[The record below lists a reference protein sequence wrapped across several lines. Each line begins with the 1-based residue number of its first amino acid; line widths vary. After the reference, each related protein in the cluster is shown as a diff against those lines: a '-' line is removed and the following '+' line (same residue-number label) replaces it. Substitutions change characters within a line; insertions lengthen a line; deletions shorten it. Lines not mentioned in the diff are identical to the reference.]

1 MAIPPQEVSAE
12 RALVS
17 FSEGELTDPEVTE
30 SAPSAT
36 TATLRIRQIELVGF
50 KSFRDRTLLRFPS
63 RTTGVVGP
71 NGCGKSNVVDAI
83 RWVLGEQ
90 SAKRLRGDGMEDVIF
105 GGNDRHAP
113 LGMAQVSI
121 VFETDGLPLD
131 QFALLKESGHPLTS
145 TGPAEIMVTRRYFRS
160 GESEYLMNGV
170 TCRLRDITE
179 LFLGTGLGGKAY
191 AIIEQG
197 RVEALIGAKP
207 EELRLFIEEAAG
219 TTLYRS
225 RRQMAERKM
234 ERTRENLLRVQ
245 DILREVERQL
255 ASLRRQ
261 AKRAEQ
267 YRALLGEMTNLDL
280 GLSARARTRILGEID
295 DLAGQRGA
303 LTARAA
309 ELTAALEHF
318 DVERRSARER
328 EVAAQQQV
336 QRAQASASEAR
347 AMLDACRNELARL
360 EAKAGEL
367 QSQDLAT
374 GMDLAQAL
382 EERAVVER
390 ERVDAESRLTGLI
403 ANILEAERDLSMHE
417 AELIQANEGL
427 RDESQAL
434 ASARSVSAQAGETV
448 ATAQSALGIARE
460 RASQEQGRH
469 DRLQT
474 TARALAEREHT
485 AAENASAAEHR
496 MLEQQTRLGVLEG
509 EKRERA
515 EDLRAVLS
523 ERSSWAQTLDAMRD
537 GLARVQSRRDSLREI
552 QESRAGYTEGVRA
565 VLAASSRDEVLGL
578 VAEILE
584 IPAEYERAV
593 AAVLGEHLQAVIMRD
608 HGTARDAVQA
618 LRRAGAGRATCL
630 PIEGT
635 PVRSAHAPAAPV
647 RALLDVV
654 GVRDGYEGVAR
665 ALLGTAFL
673 VDDLDAALA
682 LWGAG
687 EPGWTL
693 VTPAGETLA
702 SSGAIAGGKERSEE
716 TLLAQRRELRGLD
729 EEVERR
735 ESELSAARIRYQDL
749 TAMMEERETALRDVD
764 AELAQVA
771 VRVVAAEKD
780 VQRSQ
785 QEARDLHEQHREVSV
800 EMEEASRQLVV
811 CGEDLQRL
819 EVEHAAAVRRRD
831 ECSLSVVAAEG
842 RVADRRAAA
851 GGLQEAQTSRRI
863 ALAESQARRDALVLA
878 IERLVR
884 SDEDAQ
890 RRAATLRERQNA
902 DRITL
907 GQTQDALAEAAG
919 RLGTLDDAATR
930 SSSSLSDAEGELRRL
945 REVTERS
952 EHDASEA
959 QSGLESVRNRSAVLD
974 LHLAEHRMTLTHLE
988 QTIRER
994 YQRELSEVDP
1004 VLGEDLGADE
1014 AQLVR
1019 LRERI
1024 ATMGEVNVGALAEI
1038 AELEERQQFLGR
1050 QRDDLDGALE
1060 DLRKTIGRLNRASRT
1075 RFRETFDRVDATF
1088 REVLPKLFGGGKGQ
1102 LRLTNEE
1109 QILDSGV
1116 EVIVQPPGKRIGPLD
1131 LLSGGEKALTAVSL
1145 IFSLFLIRPSPFC
1158 FLDEVDAPLDDANI
1172 GRFNSMVREMS
1183 AHSQFILITH
1193 NKRTMEVAETL
1204 YGVTM
1209 EEPGVSKVVSV
1220 RLPQ

>member
-12 RALVS
+12 RALAS
-17 FSEGELTDPEVTE
+17 FSEGDPTEDEVTE
-30 SAPSAT
+30 SAPSPT

-121 VFETDGLPLD
+121 VFETDGLPVD
-131 QFALLKESGHPLTS
+131 QFALLKEAGHPLTS

-197 RVEALIGAKP
+197 RVEALISAKP
-207 EELRLFIEEAAG
+207 EEMRLFIEEAAG

-255 ASLRRQ
+255 GSLRRQ

-267 YRALLGEMTNLDL
+267 YRTLLGEITDLDLALSARSRARLLGEM
-280 GLSARARTRILGEID
+280 EQ
-295 DLAGQRGA
+295 LAGQREV
-303 LTARAA
+303 LVARAA
-309 ELTAALEHF
+309 ELAATLEAL
-318 DVERRSARER
+318 DAERRSARER
-328 EVAAQQQV
+328 EVEAQQDV

-347 AMLDACRNELARL
+347 AVLDACRNERTRL
-360 EAKAGEL
+360 EIKAGEL
-367 QSQDLAT
+367 QSQDAATEADLARAVEERASIAQERADAETRLTGLVGVIEEAERGLAT
-374 GMDLAQAL
+374 HESDVAQANEALRTESSQLDGARRAAAAAVDALAAAQNSLGVATERATQEEHRRERLDASAQAL
-382 EERAVVER
+382 EERERGAVEN
-390 ERVDAESRLTGLI
+390 AG
-403 ANILEAERDLSMHE
+403 AAER
-417 AELIQANEGL
+417 Q
-427 RDESQAL
+427 
-434 ASARSVSAQAGETV
+434 
-448 ATAQSALGIARE
+448 
-460 RASQEQGRH
+460 
-469 DRLQT
+469 
-474 TARALAEREHT
+474 
-485 AAENASAAEHR
+485 

-509 EKRERA
+509 EKRERT
-515 EDLRAVLS
+515 ESLRAVLS
-523 ERSSWAQTLDAMRD
+523 ERTSWAQTLDDMKD

-552 QESRAGYTEGVRA
+552 QESRAGYTDGVRA
-565 VLAASSRDEVLGL
+565 VLAASSRDDALGL

-584 IPAEYERAV
+584 IPAEHERAV
-593 AAVLGEHLQAVIMRD
+593 AAVLGEHLQAVVMRD

-630 PIEGT
+630 PIQGSSPRAST
-635 PVRSAHAPAAPV
+635 PPDAPA

-654 GVRDGYEGVAR
+654 GVREGYESVAR
-665 ALLGTAFL
+665 SLLGSAFL

-682 LWGAG
+682 FWATGDSS
-687 EPGWTL
+687 WTF
-693 VTPAGETLA
+693 VTPAGETLMG
-702 SSGAIAGGKERSEE
+702 SGAIAGGSERSEE

-735 ESELSAARIRYQDL
+735 ETELAAARLRYQEL
-749 TAMMEERETALRDVD
+749 TAMMEQREQELRDVD
-764 AELAQVA
+764 TELGQVA

-780 VQRSQ
+780 VQRGQ
-785 QEARDLHEQHREVSV
+785 QEARDVHEQLRQVSG
-800 EMEEASRQLVV
+800 EIETSARQLVAYR
-811 CGEDLQRL
+811 EELARL
-819 EVEHAAAVRRRD
+819 ETVRADAERGRD
-831 ECSLSVVAAEG
+831 ECGLAVVAAEG
-842 RVADRRAAA
+842 RVAEQRAAA
-851 GGLQEAQTSRRI
+851 VQLQEAQTSRRI
-863 ALAESQARRDALVLA
+863 ALAESQARRDALLLA
-878 IERLVR
+878 IERLGR
-884 SDEDAQ
+884 SDEDAE
-890 RRAATLRERQNA
+890 RRAATLRDRRAA
-902 DRITL
+902 DRTTL
-907 GQTQDALAEAAG
+907 EQTREALGDATG
-919 RLGTLDDAATR
+919 RLSALDAAATQAGEG
-930 SSSSLSDAEGELRRL
+930 LATAEGELLRL

-952 EHDASEA
+952 ERGAGEA
-959 QSGLESVRNRSAVLD
+959 QAEIDGVRSRNVSLD
-974 LHLAEHRMTLTHLE
+974 LQLTEHRITLAHLE

-994 YQRELSEVDP
+994 YQRELAEIESSADEQ
-1004 VLGEDLGADE
+1004 LGADE
-1014 AQLVR
+1014 THLAR
-1019 LRERI
+1019 LKEKI
-1024 ATMGEVNVGALAEI
+1024 SGMGEVNVGALAEI

-1060 DLRKTIGRLNRASRT
+1060 DLKKTIGRLNRASKA

-1102 LRLTNEE
+1102 LRLTDEE
-1109 QILDSGV
+1109 QILESGV

-1172 GRFNSMVREMS
+1172 GRFNNMVREMS

>member
-1 MAIPPQEVSAE
+1 MAIPPQEVSVE
-12 RALVS
+12 RALAS
-17 FSEGELTDPEVTE
+17 FSEGEPTGDEVIE
-30 SAPSAT
+30 SAPSST

-131 QFALLKESGHPLTS
+131 QFALLKEAGHPLRS
-145 TGPAEIMVTRRYFRS
+145 TGPSEIMVTRRYFRS

-197 RVEALIGAKP
+197 RVEALISAKP
-207 EELRLFIEEAAG
+207 EEMRLFIEEAAG

-255 ASLRRQ
+255 GSLRRQ

-267 YRALLGEMTNLDL
+267 YRTLLGEMTELDL
-280 GLSARARTRILGEID
+280 ALSARSRARILGEIEQ
-295 DLAGQRGA
+295 LTAQREV
-303 LTARAA
+303 LMARAA
-309 ELTAALEHF
+309 ELVTTLEALEA
-318 DVERRSARER
+318 ERRSARER
-328 EVAAQQQV
+328 EVEAQQDV

-347 AMLDACRNELARL
+347 AMLDACRNERTRL
-360 EAKAGEL
+360 DAKAGEL
-367 QSQDLAT
+367 QSQDAAT
-374 GMDLAQAL
+374 AADLSRAV
-382 EERAVVER
+382 EERALIAQER
-390 ERVDAESRLTGLI
+390 ADAETRLTGLVGAI
-403 ANILEAERDLSMHE
+403 EDAERGLVTHEGDL
-417 AELIQANEGL
+417 AQANEGL
-427 RDESQAL
+427 RAESRQL
-434 ASARSVSAQAGETV
+434 
-448 ATAQSALGIARE
+448 
-460 RASQEQGRH
+460 
-469 DRLQT
+469 D
-474 TARALAEREHT
+474 TARAAAAAAVDALAAAQNSLSVATERATQEQHRHERLEASAQTLGERERLAVENAGSAERL
-485 AAENASAAEHR
+485 
-496 MLEQQTRLGVLEG
+496 MLEQQMRLGVLEG
-509 EKRERA
+509 EKRERT
-515 EDLRAVLS
+515 ESLRAVLS
-523 ERSSWAQTLDAMRD
+523 ERTSWAQTLDDMKDA
-537 GLARVQSRRDSLREI
+537 LARVQSRRDSLREI

-565 VLAASSRDEVLGL
+565 VLAASSRDEALGL

-584 IPAEYERAV
+584 IPAEHERAV
-593 AAVLGEHLQAVIMRD
+593 AAVLGEHLQAVVMRD
-608 HGTARDAVQA
+608 HGAARDAVQA
-618 LRRAGAGRATCL
+618 LRLAGAGRVTCL
-630 PIEGT
+630 PIQGAS
-635 PVRSAHAPAAPV
+635 VRSVVAPGAPA

-665 ALLGTAFL
+665 SLLGNAFL
-673 VDDLDAALA
+673 VDDLDGALA
-682 LWGAG
+682 LWAAG
-687 EPGWTL
+687 DPGWIL
-693 VTPAGETLA
+693 VTPAGETLLG
-702 SSGAIAGGKERSEE
+702 SGAIAGGRERSEE
-716 TLLAQRRELRGLD
+716 TLLAQRRELRALD

-735 ESELSAARIRYQDL
+735 ETELAAARLRYQEL
-749 TAMMEERETALRDVD
+749 TAIMEQRETELRDID
-764 AELAQVA
+764 AELGQVA

-785 QEARDLHEQHREVSV
+785 QEARDVAEQLREVSG
-800 EMEEASRQLVV
+800 EIERSARQLVA
-811 CGEDLQRL
+811 CREEMSRL
-819 EVEHAAAVRRRD
+819 ETVRADAERLRHD
-831 ECSLSVVAAEG
+831 CSLAVVATEG

-851 GGLQEAQTSRRI
+851 VELQEAQTSRRI
-863 ALAESQARRDALVLA
+863 ALAESQARRDALLLA
-878 IERLVR
+878 IERLGR
-884 SDEDAQ
+884 SDEDAE
-890 RRAATLRERQNA
+890 RRATTLRDRQAADRATLE
-902 DRITL
+902 
-907 GQTQDALAEAAG
+907 QTHAALSETTG
-919 RLGTLDDAATR
+919 RLAALEDAATR
-930 SSSSLSDAEGELRRL
+930 AGEELAMAEAELHRL

-952 EHDASEA
+952 ERGASEA
-959 QSGLESVRNRSAVLD
+959 QADIDGVRSRNVALD
-974 LHLAEHRMTLTHLE
+974 LQLAEHRMTLTHLE

-994 YQRELSEVDP
+994 YQRELADVELSRDE
-1004 VLGEDLGADE
+1004 ELGADE
-1014 AQLVR
+1014 THLAR
-1019 LRERI
+1019 LKERL
-1024 ATMGEVNVGALAEI
+1024 AGMGEVNVGALAEI

-1060 DLRKTIGRLNRASRT
+1060 DLKKTIGRLNRASKA

-1109 QILDSGV
+1109 QILESGV

-1172 GRFNSMVREMS
+1172 GRFNNMVREMS

>member
-1 MAIPPQEVSAE
+1 VAIPPQEVSSE

-17 FSEGELTDPEVTE
+17 WSEGDGHPDE
-30 SAPSAT
+30 SADAT
-36 TATLRIRQIELVGF
+36 PVVTSATLRIRQIELVGF

-90 SAKRLRGDGMEDVIF
+90 SAKRLRGEGMEDVIF

-131 QFALLKESGHPLTS
+131 QFALLKEGGSPLTS

-255 ASLRRQ
+255 GSLRRQ

-267 YRALLGEMTNLDL
+267 YRALMSEITELDL
-280 GLSARARTRILGEID
+280 ALSARARARFVDEIAELGSQREA
-295 DLAGQRGA
+295 LAAREAELAAVLERLEAGRREARELEVQSQQRVRDA
-303 LTARAA
+303 QAAAYEARAA
-309 ELTAALEHF
+309 LE
-318 DVERRSARER
+318 
-328 EVAAQQQV
+328 
-336 QRAQASASEAR
+336 
-347 AMLDACRNELARL
+347 ACRNDVARL
-360 EAKAGEL
+360 EAKAQEL
-367 QSQDLAT
+367 EAQDAT
-374 GMDLAQAL
+374 TAADLAQAI
-382 EERAVVER
+382 EQRTGIEQ
-390 ERVDAESRLTGLI
+390 ERVEAKAGLAELLAGI
-403 ANILEAERDLSMHE
+403 EHAERQLSDHE
-417 AELIQANEGL
+417 AELARANEDL
-427 RDESQAL
+427 RTESHAL
-434 ASARSVSAQAGETV
+434 EAARAALVASV
-448 ATAQSALGIARE
+448 AAHADAQSSLSVIQERCAQEQSRRE
-460 RASQEQGRH
+460 RLEVS
-469 DRLQT
+469 
-474 TARALAEREHT
+474 ARALTERENV
-485 AAENASAAEHR
+485 AAEKASTAENL
-496 MLEQQTRLGVLEG
+496 MVEQQARLAVLEG
-509 EKRERA
+509 AKRDRA

-523 ERSSWAQTLDAMRD
+523 ERANWEQALDGMKD
-537 GLARVQSRRDSLREI
+537 GLARARSRRDSLREL

-565 VLAASSRDEVLGL
+565 VLAASSRDEALAL

-584 IPAEYERAV
+584 IPAEHERAV
-593 AAVLGEHLQAVIMRD
+593 AAVLGEHIQAVVMRD
-608 HGTARDAVQA
+608 HGAARDAVQA

-630 PIEGT
+630 SQSGPHANPQT
-635 PVRSAHAPAAPV
+635 APSAPLRS
-647 RALLDVV
+647 LLDLV
-654 GVRDGYEGVAR
+654 GVRDGFESVAR
-665 ALLGTAFL
+665 SLLGNAFL

-682 LWGAG
+682 VWGSG
-687 EPGWTL
+687 EAGWTL
-693 VTPAGETLA
+693 VTPAGETLTA
-702 SSGAIAGGKERSEE
+702 SGAIAGGSERSEE
-716 TLLAQRRELRGLD
+716 TLLAQRRELRVLD
-729 EEVERR
+729 GDVERR
-735 ESELSAARIRYQDL
+735 ETELTAARARHDEL
-749 TAMMEERETALRDVD
+749 TAVTEQREAALRDVD
-764 AELAQVA
+764 AELAQVT
-771 VRVVAAEKD
+771 VTVVGAEKD
-780 VQRSQ
+780 VQLSR
-785 QEARDLHEQHREVSV
+785 QEIREIQEQLRVVSREMDDVATQLAARR
-800 EMEEASRQLVV
+800 EEAA
-811 CGEDLQRL
+811 RL
-819 EVEHAAAVRRRD
+819 EGLRGE
-831 ECSLSVVAAEG
+831 AEG
-842 RVADRRAAA
+842 RRDACQLAVANAEQGVLERRAATTR
-851 GGLQEAQTSRRI
+851 LQEEQTSRRI
-863 ALAESQARRDALVLA
+863 SLADSHARRDALGVAIDRLA
-878 IERLVR
+878 RLDEEAERRTVALHDRQRVDRSTLEQTRTTLQESTSRIEQLETTAND
-884 SDEDAQ
+884 SNASL
-890 RRAATLRERQNA
+890 AAV
-902 DRITL
+902 
-907 GQTQDALAEAAG
+907 EA
-919 RLGTLDDAATR
+919 
-930 SSSSLSDAEGELRRL
+930 ELRRL
-945 REVTERS
+945 REVTENAERHAGESQTELDGVRS
-952 EHDASEA
+952 RASA
-959 QSGLESVRNRSAVLD
+959 LD
-974 LHLAEHRMTLTHLE
+974 LQVTEQRMALNHLD

-994 YQRELSEVDP
+994 YQRELAEVDP
-1004 VLGEDLGADE
+1004 QVDVQLGGDE
-1014 AQLVR
+1014 VQLAR
-1019 LRERI
+1019 LRERVSG
-1024 ATMGEVNVGALAEI
+1024 MGEVNVGALAEI
-1038 AELEERQQFLGR
+1038 AELEERQQFLGQ
-1050 QRDDLDGALE
+1050 QRDDLERALE
-1060 DLRKTIGRLNRASRT
+1060 DLKKTIGRLNRASKA

-1088 REVLPKLFGGGKGQ
+1088 REVMPKLFGGGRAE

-1172 GRFNSMVREMS
+1172 GRFNAMVREMS

>member
-12 RALVS
+12 RALAS
-17 FSEGELTDPEVTE
+17 FSEGDLTEDEVTE
-30 SAPSAT
+30 RAPST
-36 TATLRIRQIELVGF
+36 STATLRIRQIELAGF

-121 VFETDGLPLD
+121 VFETDGLPVD
-131 QFALLKESGHPLTS
+131 QFALLKEAGHPLTS
-145 TGPAEIMVTRRYFRS
+145 TGPSEIMVTRRYFRS

-197 RVEALIGAKP
+197 RVEALISAKP
-207 EELRLFIEEAAG
+207 EEMRLFIEEAAG

-245 DILREVERQL
+245 DILREVDRQL
-255 ASLRRQ
+255 GSLKRQ

-267 YRALLGEMTNLDL
+267 YRMLLGEMTDLDL
-280 GLSARARTRILGEID
+280 AISARSRARILGEVEQ
-295 DLAGQRGA
+295 LTGQREV
-303 LTARAA
+303 LLARAA
-309 ELTAALEHF
+309 ELAATLETL
-318 DVERRSARER
+318 DLERRSARER
-328 EVAAQQQV
+328 EVEAQQDV

-347 AMLDACRNELARL
+347 ATLDACRNERTRL
-360 EAKAGEL
+360 EVKADEL
-367 QSQDLAT
+367 QSQDAATATDLARAVEERGAIAQERADAETRLTGIMGTIEEAERGLAT
-374 GMDLAQAL
+374 HESDVALANEALQADSRQLDGARSAAAAAVDALAASQNSLSVATERTTQEQHRHERL
-382 EERAVVER
+382 EASAQSLGERERAV
-390 ERVDAESRLTGLI
+390 
-403 ANILEAERDLSMHE
+403 
-417 AELIQANEGL
+417 
-427 RDESQAL
+427 
-434 ASARSVSAQAGETV
+434 
-448 ATAQSALGIARE
+448 
-460 RASQEQGRH
+460 
-469 DRLQT
+469 
-474 TARALAEREHT
+474 
-485 AAENASAAEHR
+485 AENAGTAER
-496 MLEQQTRLGVLEG
+496 LMLEQQTRLGVLEG
-509 EKRERA
+509 EKRERT
-515 EDLRAVLS
+515 ESLRAVLS
-523 ERSSWAQTLDAMRD
+523 ERTSWAQTLDDLKD
-537 GLARVQSRRDSLREI
+537 GLARVQSRRDSLREL

-565 VLAASSRDEVLGL
+565 VLAASSRDEALGL

-584 IPAEYERAV
+584 IPAEHERAV
-593 AAVLGEHLQAVIMRD
+593 AAVLGEHLQAVVMRD

-630 PIEGT
+630 PIHGSSLRT
-635 PVRSAHAPAAPV
+635 SIGPNAPA
-647 RALLDVV
+647 RALLDLV
-654 GVRDGYEGVAR
+654 GVREGYEGVAR
-665 ALLGTAFL
+665 SLLGSAFL
-673 VDDLDAALA
+673 VDDLDAGLA
-682 LWGAG
+682 LWTTGDL
-687 EPGWTL
+687 GWIF
-693 VTPAGETLA
+693 VTPAGETLMG
-702 SSGAIAGGKERSEE
+702 SGAISGGSERSEE

-735 ESELSAARIRYQDL
+735 ETELAAARLRYQEL
-749 TAMMEERETALRDVD
+749 TAMMEQRENELRDVD
-764 AELAQVA
+764 AELGHVA

-785 QEARDLHEQHREVSV
+785 QEARDVHEQLRQVAREIETSV
-800 EMEEASRQLVV
+800 RQL
-811 CGEDLQRL
+811 GAYREELARL
-819 EVEHAAAVRRRD
+819 ETVRAEAERRRD
-831 ECSLSVVAAEG
+831 ECGLAVVAAEG
-842 RVADRRAAA
+842 RVAEQRAAA
-851 GGLQEAQTSRRI
+851 LQLQEAQTSRRI
-863 ALAESQARRDALVLA
+863 ALAESQARRDALLLA
-878 IERLVR
+878 IERLGR
-884 SDEDAQ
+884 SDEDAE
-890 RRAATLRERQNA
+890 RRAATLRDRQA
-902 DRITL
+902 TDRATL
-907 GQTQDALAEAAG
+907 EQTRTALDEATGRLATLEEAAG
-919 RLGTLDDAATR
+919 HASEGLAA
-930 SSSSLSDAEGELRRL
+930 AEAELHRL
-945 REVTERS
+945 REVTEQSARG
-952 EHDASEA
+952 AGEA
-959 QSGLESVRNRSAVLD
+959 QVEIDGVRSRNVALD
-974 LHLAEHRMTLTHLE
+974 LQLTEHRITLTHLE

-994 YQRELSEVDP
+994 YQRELADVEVPQD
-1004 VLGEDLGADE
+1004 ETLGADE
-1014 AQLVR
+1014 THLAR
-1019 LRERI
+1019 LKERI
-1024 ATMGEVNVGALAEI
+1024 AGMGEVNVGALAEI

-1060 DLRKTIGRLNRASRT
+1060 DLKKTIGRLNRASKA

-1109 QILDSGV
+1109 QILESGV

-1172 GRFNSMVREMS
+1172 SRFNNMVREMS

>member
-12 RALVS
+12 RALAS
-17 FSEGELTDPEVTE
+17 FSEGDLTDDEVTE
-30 SAPSAT
+30 RAPAT
-36 TATLRIRQIELVGF
+36 STATLRIRQIELAGF

-105 GGNDRHAP
+105 GGNERHAP

-121 VFETDGLPLD
+121 VFETDGLPVD
-131 QFALLKESGHPLTS
+131 QFALLKEAGHPLTS

-197 RVEALIGAKP
+197 RVEALISAKP
-207 EELRLFIEEAAG
+207 EEMRLFIEEAAG

-245 DILREVERQL
+245 DILREVDRQL
-255 ASLRRQ
+255 GSLRRQ

-267 YRALLGEMTNLDL
+267 YRTLLGEMTNLDL
-280 GLSARARTRILGEID
+280 ALSARSRARILGEVEQ
-295 DLAGQRGA
+295 LAGQREV
-303 LTARAA
+303 LMARAA
-309 ELTAALEHF
+309 ELAATLEAL
-318 DVERRSARER
+318 DLERRSARER
-328 EVAAQQQV
+328 EVEAQQDV

-347 AMLDACRNELARL
+347 AALDACRNECTRL
-360 EAKAGEL
+360 EVKAGEL
-367 QSQDLAT
+367 QSQDAATAADLARAVEERGSIAQERADAETRLTGLVGAIEEAERGLAT
-374 GMDLAQAL
+374 HEGDVAQANEAL
-382 EERAVVER
+382 H
-390 ERVDAESRLTGLI
+390 AESRLLEEARSAAAAAVDALAASQNSVGVATER
-403 ANILEAERDLSMHE
+403 ATQEQRRHERLEA
-417 AELIQANEGL
+417 
-427 RDESQAL
+427 
-434 ASARSVSAQAGETV
+434 SAQNLGE
-448 ATAQSALGIARE
+448 RE
-460 RASQEQGRH
+460 R
-469 DRLQT
+469 T
-474 TARALAEREHT
+474 V
-485 AAENASAAEHR
+485 AENAGTAER
-496 MLEQQTRLGVLEG
+496 LMLEQQTRLGVLEG

-515 EDLRAVLS
+515 ESLRAVLS
-523 ERSSWAQTLDAMRD
+523 ERTSWAQTLDDLKD

-565 VLAASSRDEVLGL
+565 VLAASSRDEALGL

-584 IPAEYERAV
+584 IPAEHERAV
-593 AAVLGEHLQAVIMRD
+593 AAVLGEHLQAVVMRD

-630 PIEGT
+630 PIHGS
-635 PVRSAHAPAAPV
+635 SARTSVAPDASA

-654 GVRDGYEGVAR
+654 GVREGYEGVAR
-665 ALLGTAFL
+665 SLLGNAFL
-673 VDDLDAALA
+673 VEDLDAALA
-682 LWGAG
+682 FWGTG
-687 EPGWTL
+687 DQGWTF

-702 SSGAIAGGKERSEE
+702 GSGAIAGGSERSEE

-735 ESELSAARIRYQDL
+735 ETELAAARLRYQEL
-749 TAMMEERETALRDVD
+749 TAMMEQREKELRDVD
-764 AELAQVA
+764 AELGQVA
-771 VRVVAAEKD
+771 VRVVSAEKD

-785 QEARDLHEQHREVSV
+785 QEARDVHEQLRQIAEEIETSV
-800 EMEEASRQLVV
+800 RQL
-811 CGEDLQRL
+811 GAYRDELTRL
-819 EVEHAAAVRRRD
+819 EAVRADAERRRD
-831 ECSLSVVAAEG
+831 ECGLAVVAAEG
-842 RVADRRAAA
+842 RVAEQRAAA
-851 GGLQEAQTSRRI
+851 LRLQEAQTSRRI
-863 ALAESQARRDALVLA
+863 ALAESQARRDALLLA
-878 IERLVR
+878 IERLGR
-884 SDEDAQ
+884 SDEDAE
-890 RRAATLRERQNA
+890 RRAATLRDRQA
-902 DRITL
+902 TDRATL
-907 GQTQDALAEAAG
+907 EQTRTALEEATG
-919 RLGTLDDAATR
+919 RLAALNEAATR
-930 SSSSLSDAEGELRRL
+930 AGEGLATAEAELHRL

-952 EHDASEA
+952 ERCAGEA
-959 QSGLESVRNRSAVLD
+959 QAEIDGVRSRNVALD
-974 LHLAEHRMTLTHLE
+974 LQLTEHRITLAHLE

-994 YQRELSEVDP
+994 YQRELADVEVSQD
-1004 VLGEDLGADE
+1004 EELGADE
-1014 AQLVR
+1014 THLAR
-1019 LRERI
+1019 LKERI
-1024 ATMGEVNVGALAEI
+1024 AGMGEVNVGALAEI

-1060 DLRKTIGRLNRASRT
+1060 DLKKTIGRLNRASKA

-1109 QILDSGV
+1109 QILESGV

-1172 GRFNSMVREMS
+1172 GRFNNMVREMS

>member
-17 FSEGELTDPEVTE
+17 FSEGDPTEDEVTE
-30 SAPSAT
+30 STPSTT

-105 GGNDRHAP
+105 GGNDRHSP

-245 DILREVERQL
+245 DILREVDRQL

-267 YRALLGEMTNLDL
+267 YRALLGEITDLDL
-280 GLSARARTRILGEID
+280 ALSARARGRLLVEVEELTR
-295 DLAGQRGA
+295 QREV
-303 LTARAA
+303 LIARAA
-309 ELTAALEHF
+309 ELSTSIERLET
-318 DVERRSARER
+318 ERRSARER
-328 EVAAQQQV
+328 EVEAQQNV
-336 QRAQASASEAR
+336 QRAQAAASEAR
-347 AMLDACRNELARL
+347 AALDACRNELTRL
-360 EAKAGEL
+360 EVKASEL
-367 QSQDLAT
+367 QSQDAAT
-374 GMDLAQAL
+374 AADLAQAL
-382 EERAVVER
+382 EERTAIEQER
-390 ERVDAESRLTGLI
+390 AEAETRLATLGAAI
-403 ANILEAERDLSMHE
+403 EEAERGLATYE
-417 AELIQANEGL
+417 GELALADGGL
-427 RDESQAL
+427 REETAVLEAARRSAAQSVDVLGATQNAL
-434 ASARSVSAQAGETV
+434 SIATERATQEQQRHERLD
-448 ATAQSALGIARE
+448 ATARTLTDRE
-460 RASQEQGRH
+460 R
-469 DRLQT
+469 
-474 TARALAEREHT
+474 T
-485 AAENASAAEHR
+485 AAENASAAER
-496 MLEQQTRLGVLEG
+496 LMSEQQTRLGVLEG
-509 EKRERA
+509 EKRERT
-515 EDLRAVLS
+515 ESLRAVLS
-523 ERSSWAQTLDAMRD
+523 ERSSWAQTLDDLKD

-565 VLAASSRDEVLGL
+565 VLAASSQEEALGL

-584 IPAEYERAV
+584 IPAEHERAV

-630 PIEGT
+630 PIQAVPAR
-635 PVRSAHAPAAPV
+635 PVHAPGAPARPLLQVV
-647 RALLDVV
+647 R
-654 GVRDGYEGVAR
+654 VRDGYEGVAG
-665 ALLGTAFL
+665 ALLGNVFL
-673 VDDLDAALA
+673 VDDLDAALT
-682 LWGAG
+682 LWASG
-687 EPGWTL
+687 EAGWTF
-693 VTPAGETLA
+693 VTPAGETLVG
-702 SSGAIAGGKERSEE
+702 SGAIAGGSERSEE

-729 EEVERR
+729 EDVERR
-735 ESELSAARIRYQDL
+735 EAELSAARLRYQEL
-749 TAMMEERETALRDVD
+749 TVMMEQREGELRDVD
-764 AELAQVA
+764 AELGQVA
-771 VRVVAAEKD
+771 VRVVGAEKD

-785 QEARDLHEQHREVSV
+785 QEARDVQEQLRQVREELEGSARQLIACR
-800 EMEEASRQLVV
+800 EEA
-811 CGEDLQRL
+811 ERL
-819 EVEHAAAVRRRD
+819 EALRDDATHRRD
-831 ECSLSVVAAEG
+831 ECGVAVVSAEG
-842 RVADRRAAA
+842 RVAERRAAA
-851 GGLQEAQTSRRI
+851 LQLQEAQTSRRI

-878 IERLVR
+878 IDRLGR

-890 RRAATLRERQNA
+890 RRATILRERQA
-902 DRITL
+902 SDRTTL
-907 GQTQDALAEAAG
+907 NHTRAVLGEASG
-919 RLGTLDDAATR
+919 RLGVLEETAIVAGESLAA
-930 SSSSLSDAEGELRRL
+930 AEGELQRL

-952 EHDASEA
+952 ERETGEA
-959 QSGLESVRNRSAVLD
+959 QGEIESVRSRNATLD
-974 LHLAEHRMTLTHLE
+974 LQLAEHRMTLTHLE
-988 QTIRER
+988 QTIRDR
-994 YQRELSEVDP
+994 YQRELAEVTP
-1004 VLGEDLGADE
+1004 PEHEELGADE
-1014 AQLVR
+1014 THLAR
-1019 LRERI
+1019 LKERI
-1024 ATMGEVNVGALAEI
+1024 SGMGEVNVGALAEI

-1060 DLRKTIGRLNRASRT
+1060 DLKKTIGRLNRASRT

-1088 REVLPKLFGGGKGQ
+1088 RQVLPKLFGGGKAE

>member
-1 MAIPPQEVSAE
+1 MAIPPQEVTAE
-12 RALVS
+12 RALAS
-17 FSEGELTDPEVTE
+17 FSEGDLTEDEVTE
-30 SAPSAT
+30 SAPSTT
-36 TATLRIRQIELVGF
+36 TATLRIRQIELAGF

-105 GGNDRHAP
+105 GGNERHAP

-131 QFALLKESGHPLTS
+131 QFALLKEAGHPLTS
-145 TGPAEIMVTRRYFRS
+145 TGPSEIMVTRRYFRS

-197 RVEALIGAKP
+197 RVEALISAKP
-207 EELRLFIEEAAG
+207 EEMRLFIEEAAG

-255 ASLRRQ
+255 GSLRRQ

-267 YRALLGEMTNLDL
+267 YRTLLGEMTNLDL
-280 GLSARARTRILGEID
+280 ALSARSRARILGEIEQ
-295 DLAGQRGA
+295 LAAQREV
-303 LTARAA
+303 LMARAA
-309 ELTAALEHF
+309 ELAATLETL
-318 DVERRSARER
+318 DAERRSARER
-328 EVAAQQQV
+328 EVEAQQDV

-347 AMLDACRNELARL
+347 AALDACRNELTRL
-360 EAKAGEL
+360 EVKAGEL
-367 QSQDLAT
+367 QSQDAAT
-374 GMDLAQAL
+374 AADL
-382 EERAVVER
+382 ERAVQER
-390 ERVDAESRLTGLI
+390 ASIAQERADAETRLTGLI
-403 ANILEAERDLSMHE
+403 AAIEEAERGLAMHE
-417 AELIQANEGL
+417 SDVAQANEAL
-427 RDESQAL
+427 RTESAQLDSARRAAAAAVDAL
-434 ASARSVSAQAGETV
+434 AAAQNSLGVATERATQEQHRHERLEASAQALQE
-448 ATAQSALGIARE
+448 RE
-460 RASQEQGRH
+460 RA
-469 DRLQT
+469 
-474 TARALAEREHT
+474 AV
-485 AAENASAAEHR
+485 ENASVAER
-496 MLEQQTRLGVLEG
+496 LMLEQQTRLGVLEG
-509 EKRERA
+509 EKRERT
-515 EDLRAVLS
+515 ESLRAVLS
-523 ERSSWAQTLDAMRD
+523 ERTSWAQTLDDMKD

-565 VLAASSRDEVLGL
+565 VLAASSRDDALGL

-584 IPAEYERAV
+584 IPAEHERAV
-593 AAVLGEHLQAVIMRD
+593 AAVLGEHLQAVVMRD

-618 LRRAGAGRATCL
+618 LRLAGAGRATCL
-630 PIEGT
+630 PIQGSS
-635 PVRSAHAPAAPV
+635 PRASAPPDAPA

-654 GVRDGYEGVAR
+654 GVREGYEAVAR
-665 ALLGTAFL
+665 SLLGNAFL

-682 LWGAG
+682 LWATGD
-687 EPGWTL
+687 PGWTF
-693 VTPAGETLA
+693 VTPVGETLMG
-702 SSGAIAGGKERSEE
+702 SGAIAGGSERSEE

-729 EEVERR
+729 DEVERR
-735 ESELSAARIRYQDL
+735 EAELAAARLRYQEL
-749 TAMMEERETALRDVD
+749 TATMEQREQELRDVD
-764 AELAQVA
+764 TELGQVA

-780 VQRSQ
+780 VQRGQ
-785 QEARDLHEQHREVSV
+785 QEARDVHDQL
-800 EMEEASRQLVV
+800 RQLS
-811 CGEDLQRL
+811 GEIETSARQLIAYREELARL
-819 EVEHAAAVRRRD
+819 ETVRADAERGRD
-831 ECSLSVVAAEG
+831 ECGHAVVAAEG
-842 RVADRRAAA
+842 RVAEQRAAA
-851 GGLQEAQTSRRI
+851 LQRQEAQTSRRI
-863 ALAESQARRDALVLA
+863 ALAESQARRDALLLA
-878 IERLVR
+878 IERLGR
-884 SDEDAQ
+884 SDEDAE
-890 RRAATLRERQNA
+890 RRAATLRERQGA
-902 DRITL
+902 DRATL
-907 GQTQDALAEAAG
+907 EQTRAALGDATG
-919 RLGTLDDAATR
+919 RLSALDESATR
-930 SSSSLSDAEGELRRL
+930 AGENLANAEVELLRL

-952 EHDASEA
+952 ERGAGEA
-959 QSGLESVRNRSAVLD
+959 QAEMDGVRSRNVALD
-974 LHLAEHRMTLTHLE
+974 LQLTEHRITLTHLE

-994 YQRELSEVDP
+994 YQRELADIEVSLDP
-1004 VLGEDLGADE
+1004 ELGADE
-1014 AQLVR
+1014 NHLAR
-1019 LRERI
+1019 LKEKLSG
-1024 ATMGEVNVGALAEI
+1024 MGEVNVGALAEI

-1060 DLRKTIGRLNRASRT
+1060 DLKKTIGRLNRASKA

-1109 QILDSGV
+1109 QILESGV

-1172 GRFNSMVREMS
+1172 GRFNNMVREMS